1 MQTKLAFENW
11 FVRQLLHSALLVA
24 LPAVATRWPAEH
36 CVCARQNVCPASIW
50 NWPAM
55 HAVQS
60 AAFASL
66 EKWPAS
72 QSSHCRSAVVLPW
85 LTTRWPAAHCR
96 RLSQNVAPFSTWNV
110 PVAHGVQLAALVKAE
125 YRPAEHVT
133 QRSGVDSE
141 LFDSAVPGAHGCF
154 ESQYG

>member
-1 MQTKLAFENW
+1 
-11 FVRQLLHSALLVA
+11 
-24 LPAVATRWPAEH
+24 
-36 CVCARQNVCPASIW
+36 
-50 NWPAM
+50 
-55 HAVQS
+55 
-60 AAFASL
+60 
-66 EKWPAS
+66 
-72 QSSHCRSAVVLPW
+72 
-85 LTTRWPAAHCR
+85 
-96 RLSQNVAPFSTWNV
+96 LSQNVAPFSTWNV